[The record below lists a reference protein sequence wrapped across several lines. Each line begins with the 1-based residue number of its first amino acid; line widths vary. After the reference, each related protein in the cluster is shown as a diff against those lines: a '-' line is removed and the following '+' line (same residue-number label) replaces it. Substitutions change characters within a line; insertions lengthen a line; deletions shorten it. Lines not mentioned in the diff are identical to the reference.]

1 MAHMSVATKLLKTL
15 LADTIM
21 TDTSKDEQKE
31 VPALTSRQKKFLKGL
46 GHSLSPVVSIGKDGL
61 GDKLVKATILE
72 LSRHELIKIKVGKS
86 SPVSKHETAE
96 FLLNGSSSSLVQII
110 GNTIL
115 LYKKNPDTAK
125 DKQIRLP
132 H

>member
-1 MAHMSVATKLLKTL
+1 MSVAMKLLKTL

-21 TDTSKDEQKE
+21 TDTNKDEQKE
-31 VPALTSRQKKFLKGL
+31 IPVLTSRQKKFLKGL

-61 GDKLVKATILE
+61 GDKLVKATNLE

-86 SPVSKHETAE
+86 SPASKQETAE
-96 FLLNGSSSSLVQII
+96 LLINGSGSSLVQII

-115 LYKKNPDTAK
+115 LYKNNPEIMK